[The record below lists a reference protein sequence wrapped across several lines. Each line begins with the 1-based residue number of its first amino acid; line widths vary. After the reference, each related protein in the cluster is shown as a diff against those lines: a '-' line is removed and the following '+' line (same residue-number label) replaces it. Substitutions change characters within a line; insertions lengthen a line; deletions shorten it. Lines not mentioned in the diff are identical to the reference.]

1 MSSLLYYPFISI
13 PKTNWLSQ
21 ALLYWDGI
29 ATIVPN
35 AELRRQT
42 NITPF
47 ARSLIRNDIIQ
58 TVSPEEYAYARP
70 DCYIEFLQWVEQ
82 NRTSFLID
90 RYTPLQRVHSAK
102 LDSMS
107 IGKLGFLGEEFVE
120 MGVAKRSD
128 SCWYVMRSDLSM
140 YYMTFLAILIGQ
152 ETGRIPATDRY
163 KGISHLVG
171 INESGHGHD
180 FEITKAMFRD
190 AILSELLPVPCGV
203 EDYQSLARFKDKYHD
218 ELLSFR
224 KDIESFLISLSPYGS
239 EEQREL
245 CQLFIEKANDQVEE
259 IKGKMHAFKFPEV
272 NLGTVIAALPVI
284 ECVKENSMIGAG
296 IGIASVIL
304 QMIFN
309 PSKQENRNKPFA
321 YAALYDGRRR
331 SHPEIINNN
340 RLNSSYNVI

>member
-1 MSSLLYYPFISI
+1 MSNLLYYPFISI
-13 PKTNWLSQ
+13 PKTDWLSQ

-35 AELRRQT
+35 VELRRQT

-47 ARSLIRNDIIQ
+47 ARSLICDSIIQ

-82 NRTSFLID
+82 NRASFLVGRD
-90 RYTPLQRVHSAK
+90 TPLQRVHSAK

-120 MGVAKRSD
+120 MGVAKRSN

-140 YYMTFLAILIGQ
+140 YFMTFLAILIGQ
-152 ETGRIPATDRY
+152 ETGRIPVTDRY
-163 KGISHLVG
+163 RGISQLV
-171 INESGHGHD
+171 
-180 FEITKAMFRD
+180 EIKETGYKQNFDSTTPMFRD
-190 AILSELLPVPCGV
+190 AILSELLPVPYGV
-203 EDYQSLARFKDKYHD
+203 EDYRSLVRFKDKYHD

-224 KDIESFLISLSPYGS
+224 REIESFLVSLSPF
-239 EEQREL
+239 EPDKQKEL

-259 IKGKMHAFKFPEV
+259 IKGKMHSFRFPEV
-272 NLGTVIAALPVI
+272 NLGTIIAALPVLEGAI
-284 ECVKENSMIGAG
+284 ERDMIGTG
-296 IGIASVIL
+296 VGIASVL
-304 QMIFN
+304 FQMIYN

-331 SHPEIINNN
+331 RHF
-340 RLNSSYNVI
+340 